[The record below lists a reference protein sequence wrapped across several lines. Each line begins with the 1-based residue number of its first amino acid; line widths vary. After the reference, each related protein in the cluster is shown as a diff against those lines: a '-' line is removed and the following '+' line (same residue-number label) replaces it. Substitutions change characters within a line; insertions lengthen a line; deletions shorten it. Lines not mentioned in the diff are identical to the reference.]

1 MSCSLFSRLERRFGD
16 PAEQLTRRE
25 LLKVA
30 RAGGSLLLLSS
41 SIARGAAPRDAKR
54 VIVVGA
60 GFGGMAAAHE
70 LHAAGYDVMV
80 VEARGRFG
88 GRVHTTDR
96 FLKDKTIETG
106 GEMIGLNHPA
116 WIAYAQ
122 QLGLNLL
129 PIPRDP
135 DADAPIVLAGEPL
148 PKEKAKALWK
158 EMRQGL
164 ERINRDAER
173 IIDPYMPWKMAGAK
187 DLDRR
192 TTAEWIGKLDVSDL
206 CKRAMAIDLTAI
218 NGVIPEKQSYLGNLA
233 MVKGGGVEKYWTQT
247 DALRCQDGNQQLPEE
262 MSEDLG
268 PAHFIFATPV
278 KRIKMEVKRGIVTL
292 ADGQTLEADDV
303 ILAVPCST
311 WKDIEFDPA
320 LPVDLTPQMGF
331 NTKFLTIL
339 KTRFWEQNNQSP
351 RSLTDGPISLTWED
365 TCNQPE
371 EGGICLTL
379 YGGGPSSE
387 QAAAWPDEMREPN
400 FLAALEQIYPNV
412 REQFVKARFINW
424 REDPFA
430 RGSYSFPAPGEV
442 TTFGPQLLEGLGRLH
457 FVGEHCCYAFIGYME
472 GALQSGVRLATKLAK
487 RDGVIK

>member
-1 MSCSLFSRLERRFGD
+1 MSGSLFSRLERRFGD
-16 PAEQLTRRE
+16 PAEQFTRRE
-25 LLKVA
+25 LLKA
-30 RAGGSLLLLSS
+30 ALAGSAGLLLSNS
-41 SIARGAAPRDAKR
+41 LTRAAAPRDTKR
-54 VIVVGA
+54 IVVVGA

-96 FLKDKTIETG
+96 FINNKTVETG
-106 GEMIGLNHPA
+106 GEMIGLNHPT

-129 PIPRDP
+129 PIPHDP
-135 DADAPIVLAGEPL
+135 SADAPIVLGGEAL
-148 PKEKAKALWK
+148 RHDKARELWK
-158 EMRQGL
+158 EMREGL
-164 ERINRDAER
+164 ARINGDAER
-173 IIDPYMPWKMAGAK
+173 IIDPYIPWKMAGAK

-192 TTAEWIGKLDVSDL
+192 STAAWIGKLAVSDF
-206 CKRAMAIDLTAI
+206 CKRAMTIDLTAI
-218 NGVIPEKQSYLGNLA
+218 NGVVPDQQSYLGNLA

-278 KRIKMEVKRGIVTL
+278 KRIKIEEKRGVVTL

-311 WKDIEFDPA
+311 WKEIVFDPP
-320 LPVDLTPQMGF
+320 LPADLAPQMGF
-331 NTKFLTIL
+331 NTKFLTVL
-339 KTRFWEQNNQSP
+339 KTRFWEQGNLSP

-371 EGGICLTL
+371 EGGVCLTV
-379 YGGGPSSE
+379 YGGGPASE
-387 QAAAWPDEMREPN
+387 QAAEWAQEMREPN
-400 FLAALEQIYPNV
+400 YLAALEKIYPKV
-412 REQFVKARFINW
+412 RDQFVKSRFVNW
-424 REDPFA
+424 RDDPLA
-430 RGSYSFPAPGEV
+430 QGSYSFPAPGEV
-442 TTFGPQLLEGLGRLH
+442 TTIGPRLMDGLDRLH
-457 FVGEHCCYAFIGYME
+457 FAGEHCCYAFIGYME
-472 GALQSGVRLATKLAK
+472 GALQSGVRLAKKLAK
-487 RDGVIK
+487 RDGLIK